1 MRRIKEKLNNALI
14 QLKVKAD
21 TFMMDETGDT
31 NFISIA
37 IIMVIVI
44 GVAVA
49 FILFKDRLMAAFTTA
64 TEDLFGSL

>member
-1 MRRIKEKLNNALI
+1 MKRIKEKLNNALI

-44 GVAVA
+44 AVAVV
-49 FILFKDRLMAAFTTA
+49 FIAFKDKLMEAFNSA
-64 TEDLFGSL
+64 VDELFGKL